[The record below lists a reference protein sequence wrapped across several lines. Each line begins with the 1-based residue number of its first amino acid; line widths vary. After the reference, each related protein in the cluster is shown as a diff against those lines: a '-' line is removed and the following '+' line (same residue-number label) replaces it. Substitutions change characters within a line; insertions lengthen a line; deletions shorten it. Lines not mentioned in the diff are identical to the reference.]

1 MFSVLAQQAGPADT
15 GYAGSDGPV
24 PQKWVNGNGTSVR
37 HLSQRHIVEVLCVYA
52 ADPSRS

>member
-37 HLSQRHIVEVLCVYA
+37 HRIPCRHIPLTI
-52 ADPSRS
+52 